1 MEKLIERLSE
11 LEKNRFSGTVTLSF
25 YKGSLSKKVK
35 LEVTENLKLDES
47 LIEVDGINPH
57 TGSPKP

>member
-11 LEKNRFSGTVTLSF
+11 LEKSHFSGTVTISF

-35 LEVTENLKLDES
+35 LEVTENLKLDDS
-47 LIEVDGINPH
+47 LIAVDGIN
-57 TGSPKP
+57 SNEKS

>member
-47 LIEVDGINPH
+47 LIEVDGINPN
-57 TGSPKP
+57 GKP

>member
-11 LEKNRFSGTVTLSF
+11 LTANRFSGTVTLSF
-25 YKGSLSKKVK
+25 YKGSLSKKIK

-47 LIEVDGINPH
+47 LIEVDGIN
-57 TGSPKP
+57 SKLEKS

>member
-1 MEKLIERLSE
+1 MEKLIERLNE

-25 YKGSLSKKVK
+25 YKGSLSKKIK

-47 LIEVDGINPH
+47 LIEVDGINPN
-57 TGSPKP
+57 GKP

>member
-11 LEKNRFSGTVTLSF
+11 LEKNRFSGTVTISF

-35 LEVTENLKLDES
+35 LEVTENLKLDLED
-47 LIEVDGINPH
+47 LIETDGINPK
-57 TGSPKP
+57 GKP